1 MTSYHQ
7 HQNRYCTTSQPPD
20 PDMICRYC
28 QSPSLF
34 TDYAQGD
41 VVCTSCGTVAQSHI
55 VDDSPEW
62 ADYNNPDDLAKSLPS
77 MARSGMTRVDDT
89 KYIGGLE
96 STTLSRAFEDRHNG
110 NGERRAKESKIRQHL
125 VRNDVV
131 VNAMMKKTFEK
142 QLKKKTIARKVK
154 KGGYSEKADAND
166 HDSLDLGTVRSTVRS
181 TVRNPVREQKR
192 DADYLK
198 AHLTLNSEKY
208 SLDRAL
214 LLHGTSDEINTRHVS
229 FDPHSGEQ
237 SHDVATEKEE
247 LWKSLDISQR
257 TASLDVYKATRMV
270 VGACQKLEL
279 TETKVLGEATN
290 MLCKYASLN
299 WGFNVKGVTT
309 HLSHSFGSSSKD
321 HSKNRK
327 ALELNRVWNKARQMG
342 SIGAAFLFFA
352 CKKYSQ
358 GRSVPDIC
366 SSFNLFENA
375 EFMAIA
381 KNGILVKPRHYF
393 KAMKEIKALLPEY
406 VSSATT
412 VSIPSETTSNAT
424 LPSSMSQIQIQQ
436 EESTTIRLVEH
447 TIRNLQLPSAAI
459 VAITQLVLHQK
470 RQQFLYGIGSGIKP
484 STMIA
489 STTYFVCVAGAV
501 MQRLSKQA
509 LESFKMKMI
518 DSSQRNDETR
528 RRSKKRRFE
537 TELPNHEAVKIEECY
552 ENSIPDAQPS
562 STVLEPFDVFSEAAI
577 KDDVVQNNRKRQ
589 WYEWSREKQWHRELL
604 QIENSCKVSQSI
616 VCNHYRK
623 HLLSQRCSLLKILE
637 ESIGKGNV
645 NRDVIIMGSKKGVLS
660 NLEMLMGNITLAA
673 ALLKK

>member
-1 MTSYHQ
+1 M
-7 HQNRYCTTSQPPD
+7 
-20 PDMICRYC
+20 
-28 QSPSLF
+28 
-34 TDYAQGD
+34 
-41 VVCTSCGTVAQSHI
+41 
-55 VDDSPEW
+55 
-62 ADYNNPDDLAKSLPS
+62 
-77 MARSGMTRVDDT
+77 
-89 KYIGGLE
+89 
-96 STTLSRAFEDRHNG
+96 
-110 NGERRAKESKIRQHL
+110 
-125 VRNDVV
+125 
-131 VNAMMKKTFEK
+131 
-142 QLKKKTIARKVK
+142 
-154 KGGYSEKADAND
+154 
-166 HDSLDLGTVRSTVRS
+166 
-181 TVRNPVREQKR
+181 
-192 DADYLK
+192 
-198 AHLTLNSEKY
+198 
-208 SLDRAL
+208 L
-214 LLHGTSDEINTRHVS
+214 L
-229 FDPHSGEQ
+229 
-237 SHDVATEKEE
+237 
-247 LWKSLDISQR
+247 
-257 TASLDVYKATRMV
+257 
-270 VGACQKLEL
+270 
-279 TETKVLGEATN
+279 
-290 MLCKYASLN
+290 
-299 WGFNVKGVTT
+299 
-309 HLSHSFGSSSKD
+309 
-321 HSKNRK
+321 
-327 ALELNRVWNKARQMG
+327 
-342 SIGAAFLFFA
+342 
-352 CKKYSQ
+352 
-358 GRSVPDIC
+358 
-366 SSFNLFENA
+366 
-375 EFMAIA
+375 
-381 KNGILVKPRHYF
+381 
-393 KAMKEIKALLPEY
+393 
-406 VSSATT
+406 
-412 VSIPSETTSNAT
+412 
-424 LPSSMSQIQIQQ
+424 
-436 EESTTIRLVEH
+436 
-447 TIRNLQLPSAAI
+447 AAI